1 MTEFLVEFY
10 LSRTDAA
17 ALGRSVRRARLAAQE
32 QTRQGM
38 PVRYLRSMYLPDEE
52 TCFLLY
58 EAESAEA
65 ARRAAALAAIA
76 FERVSEVI
84 GDTRTADD
92 HEGSMGDGSTQQD
105 SDDRGRR

>member
-17 ALGRSVRRARLAAQE
+17 AFDRSVRRARLAAEE
-32 QTRQGM
+32 QTRHGTL
-38 PVRYLRSMYLPDEE
+38 VRYLRSMYLPEDE

-65 ARRAAALAAIA
+65 VHRAAVLAAVT
-76 FERVSEVI
+76 FERVSKVV
-84 GDTRTADD
+84 GDTRPGNGTDN
-92 HEGSMGDGSTQQD
+92 GQL
-105 SDDRGRR
+105 